1 MKYLV
6 ELDISL
12 KTVENVEV
20 EADSMEKAKK
30 IATDKYY
37 SGRYNSQIAEA
48 MENETW
54 KLTDMRLKEKPKMSE
69 EDRKF
74 AINVIKKEL
83 KERSIWI
90 DDIDDIESDK
100 LQDFCDFNEIESL
113 RFCSRCGRPMVNG
126 YITPDYDVYC
136 SLECLGMTEQEVED
150 QYDDDDECIFWTEW
164 E

>member
-6 ELDISL
+6 EFDISL
-12 KTVENVEV
+12 KTTKDVEV
-20 EADSMEKAKK
+20 EADSRDNAKK
-30 IATDKYY
+30 IVSDKYY
-37 SGRYNSQIAEA
+37 SGYYNNQISEA

-54 KLTDMRLKEKPKMSE
+54 NLTNIRLRDKPKMTD

-74 AINVIKKEL
+74 AIDIIKKEL
-83 KERSIWI
+83 KERTILTENI
-90 DDIDDIESDK
+90 DDIKSDK
-100 LQDFCDFNEIESL
+100 LQDFCDLNDIESL